1 MAAGGPAPVTKW
13 LWVTI
18 GAMWRGAHP
27 GLPLSRYWLRVNPT
41 PGANIGIEVEIM
53 STRTAIETHTI
64 VPQTVLRQ
72 QHCAFN

>member
-1 MAAGGPAPVTKW
+1 MDRLGTPCDQVAVGHDWRHVAWGASGIAAVPI
-13 LWVTI
+13 L
-18 GAMWRGAHP
+18 GA
-27 GLPLSRYWLRVNPT
+27 VNPT